1 MVYFGRGENLAMKKY
16 EAYTDGGWDYKN
28 NCAGSYAAIIIRE
41 DKSEVSLCST
51 KALFNTTNN
60 QMELLAVLKVL
71 HFISV
76 EEKEKASVT
85 IYTDSQNVIGWCSL
99 GWKRN
104 TPGLIPFLE
113 EIDKMMTKVDVKFV
127 KVKGHSD
134 NIYNNKVDRL
144 CSNVI
149 KAARQPR
156 SCFVT

>member
-1 MVYFGRGENLAMKKY
+1 MKKY

-28 NCAGSYAAIIIRE
+28 NNAGSYAAIIIR
-41 DKSEVSLCST
+41 DDGSEVNLCSP

-71 HFISV
+71 HFVFV
-76 EEKEKASVT
+76 EEKNSHVT

-113 EIDKMMTKVDVKFV
+113 EIDKMMKKVSVTFV
-127 KVKGHSD
+127 KVKGHST
-134 NIYNNKVDRL
+134 NVYNNKVDRL
-144 CSNVI
+144 CSRVL
-149 KAARQPR
+149 KAAK
-156 SCFVT
+156 